1 MRTFCIVV
9 FALLLVQGPLLAGG
23 IIPVS
28 RWKTHPILIDGKD
41 GEWEKPINF
50 YDTKT
55 RLFFAIRNDSTTLYL
70 NFTATDQQKMA
81 DLMNG
86 GWTLSFATKNRKSK
100 THASLTFEA
109 SRGGGGMNNRVNMD
123 VKMSLRKGGPP
134 EKKSTS
140 KQQGDEMPDETST
153 NQPDTRMI
161 NDYILGFRSFKA
173 NGFIFT
179 HDEVPFQNTSG
190 IVVRVGKSDPTGL
203 FYEIAIPLRELY
215 EENSVKLN
223 ELISMVISV
232 NASAKSGS
240 EKSTGSQSGG
250 GPGGGMSGGG
260 PGGGGPGGGGP
271 GGGGPGGGGP
281 GGKIPGGMSD
291 DLQGSS
297 NSSSE
302 KVIFKQK
309 FKLSSH

>member
-1 MRTFCIVV
+1 MKTFSLVLM
-9 FALLLVQGPLLAGG
+9 AWLLVQGNLMAGD

-28 RWKTHPILIDGKD
+28 RWKTHPILVDGKD
-41 GEWEKPINF
+41 GDWEKPINF
-50 YDTKT
+50 YDVKT
-55 RLFFAIRNDSTTLYL
+55 GLFFAIRNDSTTLYL
-70 NFTATDQQKMA
+70 NFTATDQQKMTN
-81 DLMNG
+81 LMNG

-109 SRGGGGMNNRVNMD
+109 SRGRGGMNNRVSMD
-123 VKMSLRKGGPP
+123 VKTSLGKSGPP

-140 KQQGDEMPDETST
+140 KQQSDEMPDETSM

-232 NASAKSGS
+232 NTAAKSGG

-250 GPGGGMSGGG
+250 GPGGGM
-260 PGGGGPGGGGP
+260 PGGGPGGGGP

-281 GGKIPGGMSD
+281 GGKIPGGMSND
-291 DLQGSS
+291 WQGSA

-309 FKLSSH
+309 FKLCSH